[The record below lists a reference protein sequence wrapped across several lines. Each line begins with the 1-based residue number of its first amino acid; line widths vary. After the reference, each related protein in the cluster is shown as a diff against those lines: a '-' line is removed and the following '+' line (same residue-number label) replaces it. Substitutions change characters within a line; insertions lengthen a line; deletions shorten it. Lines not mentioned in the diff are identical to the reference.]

1 MHFLCVLQFC
11 NGGDLADYL
20 QGKHFRLIVIVD
32 FGRIDRLVHYRTV
45 CRVCS
50 ANACV

>member
-20 QGKHFRLIVIVD
+20 QGKHII
-32 FGRIDRLVHYRTV
+32 IA
-45 CRVCS
+45 CS
-50 ANACV
+50 LTPSVRMIKMILCPVVYCSV